1 MVVSPLRA
9 WEKAMLSNS
18 DPSCTAT
25 YDNVAL
31 AKAVIMITT
40 APVPKVIHHLDSTRD
55 QLRFTAV
62 MIPVFSTITK
72 QMTNHNLTI
81 KNISI
86 GIPIKKMESIVGS
99 INTTTKTSITPV
111 NRKKLYKE

>member
-40 APVPKVIHHLDSTRD
+40 AHVSNVMHHLD
-55 QLRFTAV
+55 
-62 MIPVFSTITK
+62 
-72 QMTNHNLTI
+72 
-81 KNISI
+81 
-86 GIPIKKMESIVGS
+86 
-99 INTTTKTSITPV
+99 
-111 NRKKLYKE
+111 

>member
-40 APVPKVIHHLDSTRD
+40 APVPKVIHHLDSTRA

-62 MIPVFSTITK
+62 VIPVFSTITK
-72 QMTNHNLTI
+72 QVTNHSLTI
-81 KNISI
+81 KNTSI
-86 GIPIKKMESIVGS
+86 GIPIKKMESIAGS
-99 INTTTKTSITPV
+99 INTTAKTTITPI
-111 NRKKLYKE
+111 NRKKLEKE